1 MESHIYKAVHR
12 DSLDDVTFIGAEK
25 GTDFSF
31 IPPSRSEKTS
41 RRLKIFLLSQG
52 VLNLTLIWLCAWL
65 FVSRH
70 LAGQTVNTQF
80 LYSPAQDALEY
91 ETRVFHESFGK
102 DISIYQQP
110 PSPEVDKAWD
120 ELYNFGVTKIPKS
133 IASNLVNKT
142 YRIPG
147 DEEHYVIELD
157 VFHELHCLNML
168 RKALYPEYYPPIK
181 VFASPTENH
190 LFGVMHRGHCIESI
204 RQSLMCSVDI
214 SPIVWQWVDRVQE
227 VRVVGNIIHTC
238 RSFDKVRDWALK
250 RRLTHELNFEGFH

>member
-1 MESHIYKAVHR
+1 MYEAVHR
-12 DSLDDVTFIGAEK
+12 DSLEDVAFIGAEK

-31 IPPSRSEKTS
+31 VSPSPSNKTS
-41 RRLKIFLLSQG
+41 SKLKIFLLAQG

-70 LAGQTVNTQF
+70 LAGQTVNPQI
-80 LYSPAQDALEY
+80 LYSPAQDAIEY
-91 ETRVFHESFGK
+91 ETRVFHEGFGK
-102 DISIYQQP
+102 DKSIYQQP
-110 PSPEVDKAWD
+110 PSPEVDEAWD
-120 ELYNFGVTKIPKS
+120 ELYNFPVTRIPKS

-238 RSFDKVRDWALK
+238 RSFDNVRDWALK